1 MNEQQ
6 VSELLAAMAEQTK
19 AQNEQ
24 TKAMIRLAESNEAL
38 AAVMYQAFADEIEE
52 SSAAEPSPTYLSGKP
67 RG

>member
-6 VSELLAAMAEQTK
+6 VSDLLTAMAEQTK
-19 AQNEQ
+19 VQSEQ

-38 AAVMYQAFADEIEE
+38 AAVMYQAFADEINEA
-52 SSAAEPSPTYLSGKP
+52 SAAESSPTYLSGKP

>member
-6 VSELLAAMAEQTK
+6 VSDLLAAMAEQTK
-19 AQNEQ
+19 AQSEQ

-38 AAVMYQAFADEIEE
+38 AAVMYQAFADEIDEA
-52 SSAAEPSPTYLSGKP
+52 SAAEPSPTYLSGKP

>member
-6 VSELLAAMAEQTK
+6 VNDLLAAMTEQIK

-38 AAVMYQAFADEIEE
+38 AAVMYQAFADEIDEA
-52 SSAAEPSPTYLSGKP
+52 SSTEPSPTYLSGKP